1 MIRASR
7 TAGVVLVPVALSLPA
22 AMQLSAVAVRDLAFI
37 RMGMAALRTGSRS
50 GTPIPRPAPPS
61 PDPASR
67 LQERDTGAGLAC
79 TADSGP
85 DLIELYWLPL
95 GAGGRSVRL
104 NGKIYEA
111 LAAWHERRRT
121 QDLYH
126 SALEV
131 RHYGRRYVIE
141 MAPVWNEASP
151 DRGVVC
157 EGPVGARW
165 LGRFRAFRYEVR
177 CWAGGRIPDVSQSVD
192 SPQRLGDD
200 PVVVAALLLRTHEV
214 PALTWG
220 RDELGAG
227 EMWNSNSLVAWLLAG
242 SVHDMATIEPPAG
255 GRAPGWAAGL
265 QLASREE
272 EGAGR

>member
-1 MIRASR
+1 MSGTSSAL
-7 TAGVVLVPVALSLPA
+7 GVVLVPVALGLPA
-22 AMQLSAVAVRDLAFI
+22 ATQLSAVAVRDLAFI
-37 RMGMAALRTGSRS
+37 GMGMDARRVDSRS
-50 GTPIPRPAPPS
+50 GTLIPPYAPPS
-61 PDPASR
+61 SDPASGR
-67 LQERDTGAGLAC
+67 QERDAGAGLSRA
-79 TADSGP
+79 AGSGP

-126 SALEV
+126 SALAV
-131 RHYGRRYVIE
+131 RHCGRRYVIE

-177 CWAGGRIPDVSQSVD
+177 CWARGRIPDVSESVD

-200 PVVVAALLLRTHEV
+200 PVMIAELLRRTHDV

-227 EMWNSNSLVAWLLAG
+227 EMWNSNSLIAWLLAG
-242 SVHDMATIEPPAG
+242 SGHDMATITPPAG

-265 QLASREE
+265 QLARREE
-272 EGAGR
+272 EGTGL